1 MSIRP
6 GIVPCLVYDD
16 APAAI
21 EFLCAAFG
29 FTRHLIVPGDA
40 GQIMHAQL
48 TLGDACMVMLSSAT
62 PRSREQFRM
71 VSPVSTGGLVTAT
84 ICVTLAE
91 PRCASCPRRR
101 GRGEGLRCAARQR
114 LWRPR
119 LRGLRHRRQRLELCV
134 LRSVD
139 GLNFVLSN
147 Q

>member
-29 FTRHLIVPGDA
+29 FTRHLIVAGNA

-48 TLGDACMVMLSSAT
+48 ILGDACMVMLSSAT

-84 ICVTLAE
+84 ICVTLAD
-91 PRCASCPRRR
+91 PDAHHARAAAAGARVFGAPHDNDYG
-101 GRGEGLRCAARQR
+101 GRGYEVFDTEG
-114 LWRPR
+114 
-119 LRGLRHRRQRLELCV
+119 
-134 LRSVD
+134 SVWSFASYD
-139 GLNFVLSN
+139 PWTA
-147 Q
+147 